1 MKQITYGFRDLVE
14 QSGLSERNVRY
25 YLFELKLRTKEEA
38 KGSQHYSKL
47 IRDKL
52 VFIGMLR
59 KQMQRNNQRLSLE
72 GIRQT
77 LESVANS
84 TIEAVADGREF
95 LEIVACDNDTVRKE
109 IDEAKARGE
118 EVMPIN
124 MCYVED
130 EISTGTAKEYIRQHK
145 NEFMSES
152 SSPASAHITSAMK
165 QWQNVRISNH
175 VRLRVRGNY
184 SQKTMDQLAL
194 LGPLVESILKEDKSN
209 G

>member
-1 MKQITYGFRDLVE
+1 MKEKTYGFRDLVE
-14 QSGLSERNVRY
+14 QSGLSESNVRY
-25 YLFELKLRTKEEA
+25 YLFELKLRAEEGRRGSHRYTKP
-38 KGSQHYSKL
+38 

-59 KQMQRNNQRLSLE
+59 EKMKRNNKRLSLE
-72 GIRQT
+72 GLRQT

-84 TIEAVADGREF
+84 TIEAVADGGEP
-95 LEIVACDNDTVRKE
+95 LEIVASDNATVRKK
-109 IDEAKARGE
+109 IDEAKVRGE

-124 MCYVED
+124 MSHVED
-130 EISTGTAKEYIRQHK
+130 EVSTGTAKEYIRQHK

-152 SSPASAHITSAMK
+152 SSPASAHITSSK
-165 QWQNVRISNH
+165 NQWQNMRLGNH

-184 SQKTMDQLAL
+184 SQKTMDKLAL
-194 LGPLVESILKEDKSN
+194 LGPLIESILKEDKSN

>member
-14 QSGLSERNVRY
+14 QSGLSERNIRY
-25 YLFELKLRTKEEA
+25 YLFELKLRTEERG
-38 KGSQHYSKL
+38 KGSQRYSKL

-95 LEIVACDNDTVRKE
+95 LEIVASDHDTVRKE

-152 SSPASAHITSAMK
+152 SSPASAPITSAEN
-165 QWQNVRISNH
+165 QWQSVRLGNH

-194 LGPLVESILKEDKSN
+194 LGPLVDSILKEDKSN